1 MMLDGVDEV
10 KNWFQ
15 EQHLERRVEMIELW
29 ESGESEELQD
39 YTGEFYE
46 DFNEMMEQI
55 REARYSDQIPEN
67 ELRDVLLDH
76 GFDSVIS
83 LTILD
88 AIEDPK
94 SPQSDLIF
102 FKRNTNPE
110 QLEENVEYAMGLY
123 LGEISPRELQ
133 EHISESNT
141 EMGEELSERVYRFVQ
156 ATIRIS
162 IEEAGGIE
170 ALKDE
175 TRDEL
180 DDDLLAAIFDPIE
193 SSLERLQRYYIYHHI
208 TEMEDKI
215 DTLNEKLDIILEI
228 MGENYK

>member
-94 SPQSDLIF
+94 SAQSDLIF
-102 FKRNTNPE
+102 IKRNTNPE
-110 QLEENVEYAMGLY
+110 QLEENVEHAMGLY

-141 EMGEELSERVYRFVQ
+141 EMGEELFERVHRFVQ

-193 SSLERLQRYYIYHHI
+193 SNLERLQRYYIYHHI

-228 MGENYK
+228 MGEDYK